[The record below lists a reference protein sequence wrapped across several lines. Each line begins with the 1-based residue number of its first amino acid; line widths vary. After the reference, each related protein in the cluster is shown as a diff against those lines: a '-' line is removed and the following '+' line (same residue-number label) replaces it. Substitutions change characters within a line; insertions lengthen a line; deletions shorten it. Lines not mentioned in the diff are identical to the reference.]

1 MSANASGEPVLEYPI
16 QVYGVVACALRF
28 SNDDRWLGLP
38 SKSVYHKLAK
48 NKVVMHSMETTSV
61 DSLEALV
68 LIALDDVG
76 GSTSPVAWGS
86 LALATRTTAH
96 VGFHQEQSGGTATP
110 AASVNAIKLL
120 ARALNG
126 ADEEERRRLFW
137 SVFVLDRWSASA
149 TGWE

>member
-1 MSANASGEPVLEYPI
+1 MRSELTLLPS
-16 QVYGVVACALRF
+16 QF
-28 SNDDRWLGLP
+28 SHDDRWTTLP
-38 SKSVYHKLAK
+38 PKEHYHLLAK
-48 NKVVMHSMETTSV
+48 DKVVLQSMRSTSV

-76 GSTSPVAWGS
+76 GTTSPTSWGS
-86 LALATRTTAH
+86 LALATRTTGH
-96 VGFHQEQSGGTATP
+96 VGFHQEQSGTSSP

-120 ARALNG
+120 AKALSP

-137 SVFVLDRWSASA
+137 TTFILDRWSSSS